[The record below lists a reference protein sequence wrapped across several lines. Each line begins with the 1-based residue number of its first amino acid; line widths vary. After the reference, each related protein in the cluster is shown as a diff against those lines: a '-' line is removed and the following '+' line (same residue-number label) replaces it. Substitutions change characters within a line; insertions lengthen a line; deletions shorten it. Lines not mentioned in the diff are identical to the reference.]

1 MGWFDRLLVRL
12 TIASPRFFI
21 RWVSNRYIAGTSTA
35 DAIKAIERLSEKGC
49 CSTIDVL
56 GEEVDNLADTVYFQ
70 EIYQTLIDAIRT
82 QKHDANLSIKPTA
95 FGIHLDESKGMDAI
109 ESIVRA
115 ANEANLFVRL
125 DMEDHNV
132 TDATIAVIDEMR
144 SRGLSNIGTVLQS
157 RLHRTLDDIATLC
170 ERHGPDADIRLCKG
184 VYLEPP
190 EVAVTD
196 RKEIT
201 ERLMT
206 SITLALERGAYTAI
220 ASHDDEV
227 IAHALAELSRLGM
240 GPNSPDPRTPAAT
253 AGLGKGPG
261 YEFQML
267 LGVRGDLRK
276 RLVREGHRVRI
287 YIPFGEQWYEY
298 SIRRLKEN
306 PTVARHIVKAL
317 LLPWTNRP

>member
-21 RWVSNRYIAGTSTA
+21 RWVSNRYIAGTSTT

-49 CSTIDVL
+49 CSTVDVL
-56 GEEVDNLADTVYFQ
+56 GEEVDDLQGTEYFQTVY
-70 EIYQTLIDAIRT
+70 QTMIEAIRD
-82 QKHDANLSIKPTA
+82 QKFDANLSIKPTA
-95 FGIHLDESKGMDAI
+95 FGIHLDEAEGMNAI
-109 ESIVRA
+109 ESLIRVA
-115 ANEANLFVRL
+115 DEAGLFVRL
-125 DMEDHNV
+125 DMEDHHV
-132 TDATIAVIDEMR
+132 TDVTIAVIDEMR
-144 SRGLSNIGTVLQS
+144 SRGLFNVGTVLQS
-157 RLHRTLDDIATLC
+157 RLHRTLDDITALC

-184 VYLEPP
+184 VYLEPS
-190 EVAVTD
+190 EVAATD

-201 ERLMT
+201 ERLKS
-206 SITLALERGAYTAI
+206 SITLALEGGAYTAI

-227 IAHALAELSRLGM
+227 IDHALAELARLGM
-240 GPNSPDPRTPAAT
+240 GPSISDPRTPAAT
-253 AGLGKGPG
+253 AGPGKGPG

-276 RLVREGHRVRI
+276 RLISAGHRVRI
-287 YIPFGEQWYEY
+287 YVPFGEQWYEY

>member
-21 RWVSNRYIAGTSTA
+21 RWVSNRYIAGTTTE
-35 DAIKAIERLSEKGC
+35 DAIMAIERLSEKGC
-49 CSTIDVL
+49 CSTVDVL
-56 GEEVDNLADTVYFQ
+56 GEEVSDLAGTVHFQTVYR
-70 EIYQTLIDAIRT
+70 TLIEGIKN

-95 FGIHLDESKGMDAI
+95 FGIHLDEVKGMNAI
-109 ESIVRA
+109 ESLIRV
-115 ANEANLFVRL
+115 ANEAGLFVRL
-125 DMEDHNV
+125 DMEDHHV
-132 TDATIAVIDEMR
+132 TDVTIAVIDEMR

-157 RLHRTLDDIATLC
+157 RLHRTLDDVVALC

-190 EVAVTD
+190 EVAATD

-201 ERLMT
+201 ERLKS
-206 SITLALERGAYTAI
+206 SITLALEGGAYTAI

-227 IAHALAELSRLGM
+227 IIHTLAELSRLGM
-240 GPNSPDPRTPAAT
+240 GPATPDPRTPPAT
-253 AGLGKGPG
+253 AGPGKGPG

-267 LGVRGDLRK
+267 LGVRGELRK
-276 RLVREGHRVRI
+276 RLVTAGHRVRI
-287 YIPFGEQWYEY
+287 YVPFGEQWYEY